1 MNRTCDFSGYATRAN
16 LRCSDGRVIM
26 PGAFKDADG
35 QEVPLV
41 WNHIHN
47 DPFNVL
53 GKAILEH
60 REDGV
65 YAYCTFNETEQGKNA
80 KMLVEHGDVVALSI
94 CANKLKQDGS
104 KVMHGKIRELSLVL
118 AGANPGAFIDSVS
131 LSHGEESSD
140 EAIIYTGENIMLYHS
155 DEEKDP
161 KQQTPPADEGK
172 KGDDKEETVEDVVN
186 SMNEKQKTVMYA
198 LIGQALEDAKGD
210 DKSDEEDDDK
220 EEKSMKHNVFDSTDM
235 TNDQNVLTH
244 ADGEAIVKLAK
255 SSNVGTLQTAIGLYA
270 DEHFDG
276 GEDSLQH
283 AFEDME
289 VLFPEYKDVRPGM
302 PETLKR
308 DQGWISSVIAK
319 THKSPISRI
328 RTRQFDARH
337 LTNNV
342 YGYTKG
348 TQKKKGADLRAIKR
362 TTDPQTIYT
371 RDVLNRDDI
380 IDITDFDVVQ
390 YQYGIMREL
399 LNEELAL
406 AIMIS
411 DGRDDDDPDKISEDH
426 IRSIWHD
433 KELYTIHF
441 PVTIDGVYSQEIQR
455 AINLTG
461 NSVNYTENYK
471 YAEALI
477 AAALISREKYKGTGK
492 PDFYCEPH
500 LLNIMLL
507 ARDLNGRRLYDD
519 VADLAKAL
527 NVGEIH
533 TAEQFAGKKRYGSA
547 TTNDADKCYDLIGLF
562 VNLADY
568 TLGATKGGE
577 ITKFQQ
583 FDIDFNQEKLLLE
596 TRLSGALT
604 RIQSAIALEMVTTIE
619 DDEEEETTPDP
630 NADPVEPQ
638 G

>member
-1 MNRTCDFSGYATRAN
+1 MNRICDFSGYATRAN

-41 WNHIHN
+41 WNHVHN

-60 REDGV
+60 RDDGV
-65 YAYCTFNETEQGKNA
+65 YAYCTFNDTEQGKNA
-80 KMLVEHGDVVALSI
+80 KMLVQHGDVVSLSI

-104 KVMHGKIRELSLVL
+104 KVMHGVIRELSLVL

-155 DEEKDP
+155 DDDKKDEKQPVPKAEESEKD
-161 KQQTPPADEGK
+161 DE
-172 KGDDKEETVEDVVN
+172 KEETVEDVIN

-198 LIGQALEDAKGD
+198 LIGQAAEDAKKRDD
-210 DKSDEEDDDK
+210 DKSDDDDYK
-220 EEKSMKHNVFDSTDM
+220 EEKSTMKHNVFDSDQVT
-235 TNDQNVLTH
+235 TEQNVLTH
-244 ADGEAIVKLAK
+244 ADGEAIVNLAK
-255 SSNVGTLQTAIGLYA
+255 QSNVGSLQTALDIYA
-270 DEHFDG
+270 DEHFE

-289 VLFPEYKDVRPGM
+289 VLFPEYKDVRSGM

-348 TQKKKGADLRAIKR
+348 TQKKKGADLRTIRR

-406 AIMIS
+406 AIMIG
-411 DGRDDDDPDKISEDH
+411 DGRDDDDADKISEEH

-433 KELYTIHF
+433 KEVYTIHY
-441 PVTIDGVYSQEIQR
+441 PVAVDGVYSLEIQK

-461 NSVNYTENYK
+461 NSVNYTDNYK

-507 ARDLNGRRLYDD
+507 ARDLNGRRMYDS
-519 VADLAKAL
+519 VSDLAKAL

-547 TTNDADKCYDLIGLF
+547 ATNDADKVYELIGLF

-568 TLGATKGGE
+568 ALGATKGGE

-596 TRLSGALT
+596 ARLSGALT
-604 RIQSAIALEMVTTIE
+604 RIQSAIALEMVTTITDDGDE
-619 DDEEEETTPDP
+619 DANPGT
-630 NADPVEPQ
+630 Q

>member
-1 MNRTCDFSGYATRAN
+1 MSRTCDFSGYATRAN
-16 LRCSDGRVIM
+16 LRCSDGRIIM
-26 PGAFKDADG
+26 PEAFKDADG
-35 QEVPLV
+35 QEVPIV

-53 GKAILEH
+53 GKALLEH
-60 REDGV
+60 REDGI
-65 YAYCTFNETEQGKNA
+65 YAYGTFNDTEQGKNA
-80 KMLVEHGDVVALSI
+80 KMLVEHGDVVSLSI
-94 CANKLKQDGS
+94 CANNLKQNGS
-104 KVMHGKIRELSLVL
+104 KVLHGKIRELSLVL

-131 LSHGEESSD
+131 MSHGEDSSD
-140 EAIIYTGENIMLYHS
+140 ESIIYTGENIMIYHS
-155 DEEKDP
+155 DDEKEP
-161 KQQTPPADEGK
+161 KKQTPSADEGK
-172 KGDDKEETVEDVVN
+172 KDDEETVEDVVN
-186 SMNEKQKTVMYA
+186 SMTEKQKTVMYA
-198 LIGQALEDAKGD
+198 LIGQALEDAKND
-210 DKSDEEDDDK
+210 NKSDDDDDE
-220 EEKSMKHNVFDSTDM
+220 EEKSMKHNVFDSTDI

-244 ADGEAIVKLAK
+244 SDGEAIVKLAK
-255 SSNVGTLQTAIGLYA
+255 TNNVGSLQTAISLYA
-270 DEHFDG
+270 EEHFDG
-276 GEDSLQH
+276 GDTLQH

-308 DQGWISSVIAK
+308 DQGWISGVIAK

-342 YGYTKG
+342 YGYQKG
-348 TQKKKGADLRAIKR
+348 TQKKKGADLKALKR

-399 LNEELAL
+399 LDEELAL
-406 AIMIS
+406 AIMIG
-411 DGRDDDDPDKISEDH
+411 DGREDDDPDKISEDH
-426 IRSIWHD
+426 IRSVWHD
-433 KELYTIHF
+433 KELYTMHF
-441 PVTIDGVYSQEIQR
+441 PVTINGVYSQEIQN

-500 LLNIMLL
+500 ILNIMLL
-507 ARDLNGRRLYDD
+507 ARDLNGRRMYDD
-519 VADLAKAL
+519 VSDLAKAL
-527 NVGEIH
+527 NVNEIH

-547 TTNDADKCYDLIGLF
+547 TTQDADKQYDLIGLF
-562 VNLADY
+562 VNLVDY
-568 TLGATKGGE
+568 TIGATKGGE

-596 TRLSGALT
+596 ARLSGALT
-604 RIQSAIALEMVTTIE
+604 RVQSAIALETVTTIVP
-619 DDEEEETTPDP
+619 DDD
-630 NADPVEPQ
+630 DDDDQ
-638 G
+638 GQS

>member
-308 DQGWISSVIAK
+308 DILLFDFKKFFENVSHAVIKADLNRKFDDERLINFGEKSIDSFGLKGLGLGNQDSQIWALDSANRLDHYIKEVLRVKCYCRYMDDGYLIHPSKEFLTKCLDAIKAICQILGITLNQKKTQIVKLSHGFRWLKVRYYLTETGKVVRKIYKRSLTRMRRKLKALHRKYIEGIATFSQITTSFQCWLAYATKFHSYHTRNTLISLFDDLFTEEMRYRKWNILKSSVK
-319 THKSPISRI
+319 LVTLSQPRLL
-328 RTRQFDARH
+328 RT
-337 LTNNV
+337 
-342 YGYTKG
+342 
-348 TQKKKGADLRAIKR
+348 
-362 TTDPQTIYT
+362 P
-371 RDVLNRDDI
+371 
-380 IDITDFDVVQ
+380 
-390 YQYGIMREL
+390 
-399 LNEELAL
+399 
-406 AIMIS
+406 
-411 DGRDDDDPDKISEDH
+411 
-426 IRSIWHD
+426 SIFAAM
-433 KELYTIHF
+433 KA
-441 PVTIDGVYSQEIQR
+441 VT
-455 AINLTG
+455 
-461 NSVNYTENYK
+461 
-471 YAEALI
+471 
-477 AAALISREKYKGTGK
+477 
-492 PDFYCEPH
+492 P
-500 LLNIMLL
+500 
-507 ARDLNGRRLYDD
+507 
-519 VADLAKAL
+519 
-527 NVGEIH
+527 
-533 TAEQFAGKKRYGSA
+533 
-547 TTNDADKCYDLIGLF
+547 
-562 VNLADY
+562 
-568 TLGATKGGE
+568 
-577 ITKFQQ
+577 
-583 FDIDFNQEKLLLE
+583 
-596 TRLSGALT
+596 
-604 RIQSAIALEMVTTIE
+604 
-619 DDEEEETTPDP
+619 
-630 NADPVEPQ
+630 
-638 G
+638 

>member
-1 MNRTCDFSGYATRAN
+1 MSRTCDFSGYATRAN
-16 LRCSDGRVIM
+16 LRCSDGRIIM
-26 PGAFKDADG
+26 PEAFRDADG
-35 QEVPLV
+35 QEVPIV

-53 GKAILEH
+53 GKALLEH

-65 YAYCTFNETEQGKNA
+65 YAYGTFNDTEQGRNA
-80 KMLVEHGDVVALSI
+80 KMLVEHGDVVSLSI
-94 CANKLKQDGS
+94 CANNLKQSGS
-104 KVMHGKIRELSLVL
+104 KVLHGKIRELSLVL

-131 LSHGEESSD
+131 MSHGEDSSD
-140 EAIIYTGENIMLYHS
+140 ESIIYTGENIMLYHS
-155 DEEKDP
+155 DDEKEP
-161 KQQTPPADEGK
+161 KKQTTSADEGK
-172 KGDDKEETVEDVVN
+172 KDDEETVEDVVN
-186 SMNEKQKTVMYA
+186 SMTEKQKTVMYA
-198 LIGQALEDAKGD
+198 LIGQALEDAKNDNESGD
-210 DKSDEEDDDK
+210 DDDE
-220 EEKSMKHNVFDSTDM
+220 EEKSMKHNVFDSTDI

-244 ADGEAIVKLAK
+244 SDGEAIVKLAK
-255 SSNVGTLQTAIGLYA
+255 TNNVGSLQTAISLYA
-270 DEHFDG
+270 EEHFDG
-276 GEDSLQH
+276 GDTLQH

-308 DQGWISSVIAK
+308 DQGWISGVIAK

-342 YGYTKG
+342 YGYQKG
-348 TQKKKGADLRAIKR
+348 TQKKKGDDLKALKR

-399 LNEELAL
+399 LDEELAL
-406 AIMIS
+406 AIMIG
-411 DGRDDDDPDKISEDH
+411 DGREDDDPDKISEDH
-426 IRSIWHD
+426 IRSVWHD
-433 KELYTIHF
+433 KELYTMHF
-441 PVTIDGVYSQEIQR
+441 PVTVDGVYSQEIQN

-500 LLNIMLL
+500 ILNIMLL
-507 ARDLNGRRLYDD
+507 ARDLNGRRMYDD
-519 VADLAKAL
+519 VSDLAKAL
-527 NVGEIH
+527 NVNEIH

-547 TTNDADKCYDLIGLF
+547 TTQDADKQYDLIGLF
-562 VNLADY
+562 VNLVDY

-596 TRLSGALT
+596 ARLSGALT
-604 RIQSAIALEMVTTIE
+604 RVQSAIALETVTTI
-619 DDEEEETTPDP
+619 
-630 NADPVEPQ
+630 NADDDDHGQ

>member
-41 WNHIHN
+41 WNHVHN

-60 REDGV
+60 RDDGV
-65 YAYCTFNETEQGKNA
+65 YAYCTFNDTEQGKNA
-80 KMLVEHGDVVALSI
+80 KMLVQHGDVVALSI

-104 KVMHGKIRELSLVL
+104 KVMHGVIRELSLVL

-140 EAIIYTGENIMLYHS
+140 EAIIYTGENIMIYHS
-155 DEEKDP
+155 DDDKKDEK
-161 KQQTPPADEGK
+161 QTPPADESK
-172 KGDDKEETVEDVVN
+172 KGDDGEETVEDVFN
-186 SMNEKQKTVMYA
+186 SLNEKQKTVVYA

-210 DKSDEEDDDK
+210 DKESDDDDDK
-220 EEKSMKHNVFDSTDM
+220 EDNTMKHNVFDSEQT
-235 TNDQNVLTH
+235 TSEQNVLTH
-244 ADGEAIVKLAK
+244 ADGEAIVNLAK
-255 SSNVGTLQTAIGLYA
+255 QSNVGTLQTALGIYA

-283 AFEDME
+283 SFEDME
-289 VLFPEYKDVRPGM
+289 VLFPEYKDVHPGM

-308 DQGWISSVIAK
+308 DQGWISSVISK

-342 YGYTKG
+342 YGYKKG
-348 TQKKKGADLRAIKR
+348 AKKKKGDDLKTIKR

-380 IDITDFDVVQ
+380 IDITDFDVVE

-406 AIMIS
+406 AIMIG
-411 DGRDDDDPDKISEDH
+411 DGRDDDDADKISEEH
-426 IRSIWHD
+426 IRSVWHD
-433 KELYTIHF
+433 KEVYTIHY
-441 PVTIDGVYSQEIQR
+441 PVAMDGVYSQEIQK

-507 ARDLNGRRLYDD
+507 ARDLNGRRMYDS
-519 VADLAKAL
+519 VSDLAKAL
-527 NVGEIH
+527 NVGEIY

-547 TTNDADKCYDLIGLF
+547 ATKDANKAYSLIGLF
-562 VNLADY
+562 VNLSDY

-604 RIQSAIALEMVTTIE
+604 RIQSAIALEMVTTITDD
-619 DDEEEETTPDP
+619 DDEEQNSD
-630 NADPVEPQ
+630 PQ

>member
-1 MNRTCDFSGYATRAN
+1 MSRTCDFSGYATRAN
-16 LRCSDGRVIM
+16 LRCSDGRIIM
-26 PGAFKDADG
+26 PEAFKDADG
-35 QEVPLV
+35 QEVPIV

-53 GKAILEH
+53 GKALLEH

-65 YAYCTFNETEQGKNA
+65 YAYGTFNDTEQGKNA
-80 KMLVEHGDVVALSI
+80 KMLVEHGDVVSLSI
-94 CANKLKQDGS
+94 CANNLKQSGS
-104 KVMHGKIRELSLVL
+104 KVLHGKIRELSLVL

-131 LSHGEESSD
+131 MSHGEDSSD
-140 EAIIYTGENIMLYHS
+140 ESIIYTGENIMLYHS
-155 DEEKDP
+155 DDEKEP
-161 KQQTPPADEGK
+161 KKQTPSADEGK
-172 KGDDKEETVEDVVN
+172 KDDEETVEDVVN

-198 LIGQALEDAKGD
+198 LIGQALEDAKND
-210 DKSDEEDDDK
+210 NKSDDNDNE
-220 EEKSMKHNVFDSTDM
+220 EEKSMKHNVFDSTDI

-244 ADGEAIVKLAK
+244 SDGEAIVKLAK
-255 SSNVGTLQTAIGLYA
+255 TNNVGSLQTAISLYA
-270 DEHFDG
+270 EEHFEG
-276 GEDSLQH
+276 GDALQH
-283 AFEDME
+283 AFKDME

-308 DQGWISSVIAK
+308 DQGWISGVIAK

-342 YGYTKG
+342 YGYQKG
-348 TQKKKGADLRAIKR
+348 TQKKKGADLKALKR

-399 LNEELAL
+399 LDEELAL
-406 AIMIS
+406 AIMIG
-411 DGRDDDDPDKISEDH
+411 DGREDDDPDKISEDH
-426 IRSIWHD
+426 IRSVWHD
-433 KELYTIHF
+433 KELYTMHF
-441 PVTIDGVYSQEIQR
+441 PVTIDGVYSQEIQN

-500 LLNIMLL
+500 ILNIMLL
-507 ARDLNGRRLYDD
+507 ARDLNGRRMYDD
-519 VADLAKAL
+519 VSDLAKAL
-527 NVGEIH
+527 NVNEIH

-547 TTNDADKCYDLIGLF
+547 TTQDADKQYDLIGLF
-562 VNLADY
+562 VNLVDY
-568 TLGATKGGE
+568 TIGATKGGE

-596 TRLSGALT
+596 ARLSGALT
-604 RIQSAIALEMVTTIE
+604 RVQSAIALETVTTIN
-619 DDEEEETTPDP
+619 DG
-630 NADPVEPQ
+630 Q